1 MPQFGRIDTG
11 NLAVVDREGSAPP
24 APWSAAGATVQ
35 AVTFEVAVS
44 AALDAMPALLARPA
58 PPYARIAVTDYPDS
72 PVGPY
77 TEAQLLLSTRYL
89 MLPRQYVVASIVS
102 TQEAAAAIAQN
113 WGYEATAGTVELT
126 RDGDDFE
133 STISDPSGLT
143 IRVASPGAA
152 STGTAMIRYDT
163 TVAVWAVDGEAKAQL
178 LSAEAG
184 EVSNAWLA
192 RGTTIEYSGGDRS
205 SPWLQLRS
213 TNPITCTIAELDLER
228 PEVTV
233 IERPAPGGGGGAG
246 GP

>member
-1 MPQFGRIDTG
+1 MPQFGRIDAG
-11 NLAVVDREGSAPP
+11 ALAVVEREGSSPP
-24 APWSAAGATVQ
+24 APWSGEGVTVQ

-44 AALDAMPALLARPA
+44 AALDALPELFARPA

-77 TEAQLLLSTRYL
+77 REAQLLLSCRYL
-89 MLPRQYVVASIVS
+89 MTPRQHVVASIVS
-102 TQEAAAAIAQN
+102 SEEARAAIAQN
-113 WGYEATAGTVELT
+113 WGYEATVGTVELT

-152 STGTAMIRYDT
+152 SSGTAMIRYDG
-163 TVAVWAVDGEAKAQL
+163 TVAVWAVDGEPKAHL
-178 LSAEAG
+178 LSAEPS
-184 EVSNAWLA
+184 EIKSAWLA
-192 RGTTIEYSGGDRS
+192 RGTTVEYSGGERS

-213 TNPITCTIAELDLER
+213 TNPITCTIAELEIER
-228 PEVTV
+228 PEATV
-233 IERPAPGGGGGAG
+233 IERPTPGGGAG

>member
-1 MPQFGRIDTG
+1 MPQFGRIDAG
-11 NLAVVDREGSAPP
+11 SLAVVEREGSAPP
-24 APWSAAGATVQ
+24 APWSGDGVTVQ

-44 AALDAMPALLARPA
+44 AALDALPELFARPA

-77 TEAQLLLSTRYL
+77 REAQLLLSCRYL

-102 TQEAAAAIAQN
+102 SPEAAAAIAQH
-113 WGYEATAGTVELT
+113 WGYEPVAGTVELT
-126 RDGDDFE
+126 RDGDDFV

-152 STGTAMIRYDT
+152 TSGTAMIRYDT
-163 TVAVWAVDGEAKAQL
+163 TVSVWLVDGEPKAQL
-178 LSAEAG
+178 LSAEPG
-184 EVSNAWLA
+184 EIREAWLA
-192 RGTTIEYSGGDRS
+192 RATTVEYSGGDRS

-228 PEVTV
+228 PEPTV
-233 IERPAPGGGGGAG
+233 IERPSPGGGAG